1 MGNPVCEGTHDYEV
15 TNLGAGMAR
24 LQCRRCQTVM
34 IDLAA
39 EDGSALVTA
48 PGLFGP
54 AKPTI
59 FSVLAE
65 EQRARE
71 ATVEAHTQPQSVVHR
86 PAFAFGGPVRHR

>member
-1 MGNPVCEGTHDYEV
+1 MGYRACEGAHDYGV
-15 TNLGAGMAR
+15 TKLGAGMAR
-24 LQCRRCQTVM
+24 LECHRCQAVM

-65 EQRARE
+65 EERAMEKTEE
-71 ATVEAHTQPQSVVHR
+71 APTQPRSVVHR
-86 PAFAFGGPVRHR
+86 PAFAFGGPTRRR

>member
-1 MGNPVCEGTHDYEV
+1 
-15 TNLGAGMAR
+15 
-24 LQCRRCQTVM
+24 M

-39 EDGSALVTA
+39 EDGSAPVTA

-65 EQRARE
+65 EERE
-71 ATVEAHTQPQSVVHR
+71 MEKAEESHPRSQSVVHR
-86 PAFAFGGPVRHR
+86 PAFAFGGSARRR

>member
-1 MGNPVCEGTHDYEV
+1 
-15 TNLGAGMAR
+15 
-24 LQCRRCQTVM
+24 M

-39 EDGSALVTA
+39 EDGSAPVTA

-65 EQRARE
+65 EQRAME
-71 ATVEAHTQPQSVVHR
+71 KTVEANPQPQSVVHR
-86 PAFAFGGPVRHR
+86 PAFAFGGSARRR

>member
-1 MGNPVCEGTHDYEV
+1 MGHREYCEAHEFGV

-24 LQCRRCQTVM
+24 RECRSCKAVVV
-34 IDLAA
+34 DLAA
-39 EDGSALVTA
+39 EDGSAPVTA

-65 EQRARE
+65 EQREIEKA
-71 ATVEAHTQPQSVVHR
+71 VEADTKPKSVVHR
-86 PAFAFGGPVRHR
+86 PAFAFGGLTRRR